1 MEKMEEPGVVNPDAG
16 FALIVNYLP
25 PSFSDHDLHHLF
37 SDVGPLYSAKIM
49 RNKVS
54 ARRVSTWSCPPP
66 PFMEL
71 LLCS

>member
-1 MEKMEEPGVVNPDAG
+1 MEEPGVVNPDAG

-25 PSFSDHDLHHLF
+25 PSFSDHDLHQLF

-54 ARRVSTWSCPPP
+54 SLCVFRLEVP
-66 PFMEL
+66 PFGG
-71 LLCS
+71 SYGN